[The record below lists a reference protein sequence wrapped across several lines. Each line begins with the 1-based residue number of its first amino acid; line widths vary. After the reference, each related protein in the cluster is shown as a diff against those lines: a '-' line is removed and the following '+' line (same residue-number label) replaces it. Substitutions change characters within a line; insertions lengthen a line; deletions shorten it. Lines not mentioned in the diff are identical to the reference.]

1 MGSSE
6 TVSGRGVLRKKDQ
19 IVLREEF
26 DDWALL
32 FDPDTGK
39 VCGLNP
45 VGVRVWKMIDG
56 KRTVHDISMMV
67 QDSYPDAPDSV
78 LEDVTAFITEITEK
92 GYATVL

>member
-1 MGSSE
+1 MTLSD
-6 TVSGRGVLRKKDQ
+6 TISGREILRKKDQ

-39 VCGLNP
+39 VCGVNP

-56 KRTVHDISMMV
+56 KRTVKDISIMI
-67 QDSYPDAPDSV
+67 QDSYPDTPDSV
-78 LEDVTAFITEITEK
+78 LEDVTAFMNEITEK